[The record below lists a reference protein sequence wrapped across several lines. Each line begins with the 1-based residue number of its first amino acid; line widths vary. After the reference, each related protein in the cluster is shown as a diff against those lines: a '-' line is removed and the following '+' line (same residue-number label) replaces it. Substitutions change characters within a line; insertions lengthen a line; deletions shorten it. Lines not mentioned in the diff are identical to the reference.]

1 MWLAKPDCERNSV
14 TTLMAR
20 VASASAAGG
29 KREQVGD
36 CANFEA
42 AGEFRGG
49 IDWPAEGKDSN
60 SLSPVRKNSLSPV
73 RKLTLFET
81 ASGRSSISLSGG
93 AHEPLQVRALSFG

>member
-1 MWLAKPDCERNSV
+1 M
-14 TTLMAR
+14 
-20 VASASAAGG
+20 ASASAAGW

-49 IDWPAEGKDSN
+49 IDWPAEGKDS
-60 SLSPVRKNSLSPV
+60 NSLSPV